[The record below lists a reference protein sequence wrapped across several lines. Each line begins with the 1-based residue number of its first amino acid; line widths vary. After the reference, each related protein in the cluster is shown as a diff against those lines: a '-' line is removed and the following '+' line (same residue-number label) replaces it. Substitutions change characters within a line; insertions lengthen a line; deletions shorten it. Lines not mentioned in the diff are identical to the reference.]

1 MSYIINNS
9 RGQLLVVVPDGTVN
23 TSVTDL
29 SLVGRGV
36 TEYGTAEN
44 ENYVYLL
51 ENFANSTAPLQPI
64 LGQLWYNSTTDVI
77 STYSTANTWSA
88 LASQDYVQAQ
98 KVSPAFSGT
107 PTAPTATV
115 NTSTTQIATT
125 AFVLNQ
131 LGSGA
136 STSDVL
142 TGGNISATG
151 TVTGSSLLGSIVS
164 ATANVTGGNISTSG
178 IVSAGGNVIGANFIG
193 NVIPPAGGAV
203 STTGNVTG
211 GNISTSGI
219 VSAGGN
225 IIGSNIIGTN
235 LLAAGLSLS
244 SNVISAFNVTS
255 NISGGNI
262 STNGLISA
270 TGNITGGNISATRH
284 TGTTVSVTGNITGG
298 NILTSGIVSATGN
311 ITTTNTIFADTVIAN
326 TVITTGTTSAF
337 RLPNLT
343 QTQINALSSQNG
355 DMVYNT
361 TDNLPQVYQNGVW
374 WDFTISYYS

>member
-88 LASQDYVQAQ
+88 LASQTYVQAQ
-98 KVSPAFSGT
+98 KVSPVFTGT

-136 STSDVL
+136 STSNVL

-151 TVTGSSLLGSIVS
+151 TVTGASLLGSIVS

-298 NILTSGIVSATGN
+298 NISTSGIISATGN
-311 ITTTNTIFADTVIAN
+311 ITTTNTIIADTVIAN

>member
-131 LGSGA
+131 LGGGA

-164 ATANVTGGNISTSG
+164 ATANVTGGNVLTSG

-193 NVIPPAGGAV
+193 NVIPPAGSAV

-211 GNISTSGI
+211 GNISTSGV

-298 NILTSGIVSATGN
+298 NISTSGIISATGN
-311 ITTTNTIFADTVIAN
+311 ITTTNTIIADTVIAN

-374 WDFTISYYS
+374 RDFTISYYS